1 MKVLWIVNTLF
12 PEVAELLQ
20 ISTPVTGGWLS
31 SCAKVLTTRYPHMEL
46 AIAVLYNGAGIKRIR
61 GKYHYFLIPYR
72 HYDRY
77 DTSVEKAFKKISQ
90 DFRPDIIHIHGTEYP
105 HSLAALNGCNH
116 GKIVVSIQGL
126 VSVYSS
132 YYCGGITYPDLR
144 KFRTLRDIVKHDSL
158 LVQQQKMALR
168 GDYEIKLL
176 QKARNIIGRTSW
188 DKAHVWAINPAAR
201 YYACNETLRESFY
214 IEKWTLSSCQRHSL
228 FLSQGHYP
236 IKGLHKMIEALPMI
250 LRHYP
255 DTQVYVAGH
264 NPMSAS
270 WGKMCGYGKYIAH
283 LIKSNRLEQNIHF
296 VGNLSENEMVSR
308 YKQSHLF
315 ICPSAIENSPNSVG
329 EAQLLGVP
337 CIASYVGGTPDMI
350 THEKSGLLY
359 RFEETAELA
368 AHICRLF
375 SDDDWCERLGSG
387 GRKEAIH
394 RHDYRT
400 IARQLYDIYKGL
412 SS

>member
-1 MKVLWIVNTLF
+1 
-12 PEVAELLQ
+12 
-20 ISTPVTGGWLS
+20 
-31 SCAKVLTTRYPHMEL
+31 
-46 AIAVLYNGAGIKRIR
+46 
-61 GKYHYFLIPYR
+61 
-72 HYDRY
+72 
-77 DTSVEKAFKKISQ
+77 
-90 DFRPDIIHIHGTEYP
+90 
-105 HSLAALNGCNH
+105 
-116 GKIVVSIQGL
+116 
-126 VSVYSS
+126 
-132 YYCGGITYPDLR
+132 
-144 KFRTLRDIVKHDSL
+144 
-158 LVQQQKMALR
+158 
-168 GDYEIKLL
+168 
-176 QKARNIIGRTSW
+176 
-188 DKAHVWAINPAAR
+188 
-201 YYACNETLRESFY
+201 
-214 IEKWTLSSCQRHSL
+214 
-228 FLSQGHYP
+228 
-236 IKGLHKMIEALPMI
+236 MIEALPMI